1 MLFGDKLLQLLDERE
16 ITQKEFAAA
25 LNIAPTTLNGYIKNK
40 RQPDLELIKR
50 IASILN
56 VTTDYLLDYNGG
68 FLLSAKEM
76 SLILKLRELSGKEQS
91 VIYDLVDITAR
102 KSKGDISA
110 K

>member
-16 ITQKEFAAA
+16 ITQKGFAAA

-76 SLILKLRELSGKEQS
+76 SLVLKLRELSGKEQS
-91 VIYDLVDITAR
+91 VIYDLVDITAK
-102 KSKGDISA
+102 KSKADISA